1 MERKSKITYLN
12 ITARHGG
19 MDILRGNLERQI
31 FKDFEVVIVDA
42 LWEEREKEV
51 REYFKDF
58 DLTYVRQSKKR
69 DSAFSN
75 LAHADNEGFKACGG
89 ELIVCVQDFI
99 WCAPFALHKFW
110 EAYSAYENIL
120 VGGVGHQYCKPG
132 KDEILNPK
140 GKISIF
146 KEEFT
151 DRPEN
156 HCWSDPRMRL
166 DQGTFYET
174 SPVNWELS
182 YASIPRKVIY
192 ELGGMDENFDFHGF
206 AFDNVF
212 IAQRAEFLGY
222 KTYLD
227 QTNEYRAL
235 NHDNWAMDFAKK
247 ERISPEKYYHEQIG
261 KMIKGEIP
269 IKLDYLKDDKLNYL
283 QENDNINRKVN
294 SRKEKPTI

>member
-1 MERKSKITYLN
+1 
-12 ITARHGG
+12 
-19 MDILRGNLERQI
+19 
-31 FKDFEVVIVDA
+31 
-42 LWEEREKEV
+42 
-51 REYFKDF
+51 
-58 DLTYVRQSKKR
+58 
-69 DSAFSN
+69 
-75 LAHADNEGFKACGG
+75 
-89 ELIVCVQDFI
+89 
-99 WCAPFALHKFW
+99 
-110 EAYSAYENIL
+110 
-120 VGGVGHQYCKPG
+120 
-132 KDEILNPK
+132 
-140 GKISIF
+140 
-146 KEEFT
+146 
-151 DRPEN
+151 
-156 HCWSDPRMRL
+156 MRL